1 MDSKKKIG
9 IKLTIK
15 IYIKNTKKRGSV
27 LMSKYGF
34 KYNNYEMVNKKEKR
48 RNQIRDIII
57 NIVMSITVFG
67 IMLFIAK
74 VFFER

>member
-1 MDSKKKIG
+1 
-9 IKLTIK
+9 
-15 IYIKNTKKRGSV
+15 
-27 LMSKYGF
+27 MSKYGF